1 MKVSSLICFS
11 VCTFVCLHAGSF
23 FPSFVRSFFHT
34 VSHLECLTR
43 RQASRQSGSKTESQT
58 VSQLDRQ
65 TVGQTVRQSY
75 RRTDSQSVKQ
85 VDRQTVSE
93 SFIQT
98 TDRQSISFSV
108 QKEPWSNQH
117 CIVFTQMTLKESWRS
132 YEEMLS
138 DDEIRNKSGEC
149 LPLVGSSFAV
159 LLRLLLTR
167 RVFVSDGPESLFP
180 KPNNPKVNFVTSL
193 SQCTHFIK
201 SRHVTSILRV
211 VMGTNRSQ
219 LHFPEH
225 VNSLHGREAIV
236 PKHVK
241 ILGKAK

>member
-1 MKVSSLICFS
+1 MLV
-11 VCTFVCLHAGSF
+11 HSF
-23 FPSFVRSFFHT
+23 LRSFVRSFFHT

-43 RQASRQSGSKTESQT
+43 RQAPRQSGSKTASQT

-65 TVGQTVRQSY
+65 TDRQTVGQTASQSY
-75 RRTDSQSVKQ
+75 RRTEGQSVKQ
-85 VDRQTVSE
+85 VDRQTVRE
-93 SFIQT
+93 SVIQT

-167 RVFVSDGPESLFP
+167 QVFVSDGPESLFP

-193 SQCTHFIK
+193 SQCTHFRK
-201 SRHVTSILRV
+201 LRHVTNILRV

-236 PKHVK
+236 LKHVK
-241 ILGKAK
+241 ILGKAKQL